1 VRPDIRIINNSLLGI
16 DWYINQLRYKVN
28 DAAPID
34 VIWTPEQ
41 IEGHNRDYLQY
52 QADPSKPQD
61 KYYNLYDVMKNEMGK
76 PTIDQETGR
85 DVGPQTFGEKRFS
98 IPVDTAL
105 VRRNGTVTASDSV
118 LSEVKFE
125 VPMQGRGILIQKNDL
140 TILNVI
146 AANNWKR
153 PIYFTS
159 YYYNLG
165 FGNFLRKDGLTYRL
179 VPINTKKPQ
188 DKWIINQ
195 RTGLLKDMNIDSA
208 ARNVMDKFVFTSN
221 KGAYFDEENR
231 RHALNIRSTY
241 AETAGNL
248 ADVDRKDEAM
258 KMLNKCESLIDSK
271 DLPYAMV
278 SRDGS
283 HNLYGLLYL
292 EAAYKAG
299 NQQLAQKI
307 GSALKKDMQQQQSYY
322 NYLRDER
329 DDLFTSVQDEARNND
344 ILMMILDE
352 IQKAY
357 TAKTPNNP
365 TIEGKNPTIITNI
378 KDSGKKKDSSH

>member
-1 VRPDIRIINNSLLGI
+1 
-16 DWYINQLRYKVN
+16 WYINQLRYKVN
-28 DAAPID
+28 QSDPVD

-41 IEGHNRDYLQY
+41 IEGENRNYLQF

-61 KYYNLYDVMKNEMGK
+61 NYYSLYDVMKNEMGK
-76 PTIDQETGR
+76 QVLDEDNR
-85 DVGPQTFGEKRFS
+85 DAGPATFGERRFTV
-98 IPVDTAL
+98 PVDTAL
-105 VRRNGTVTASDSV
+105 VRKNGTVNANDSV
-118 LSEVKFE
+118 LSVMKFE
-125 VPMQGRGILIQKNDL
+125 VPMQGRGIVIQKNDL
-140 TILNVI
+140 TILNII

-159 YYYNLG
+159 PYGNLG
-165 FGNFLRKDGLTYRL
+165 FGQYLRKDGLSYRL
-179 VPINTKKPQ
+179 VPIKAQRPE

-208 ARNVMDKFVFTSN
+208 ARNVMQKFVFSSN

-248 ADVDRKDEAM
+248 ADAGRKDEAL
-258 KMLNKCESLIDSK
+258 KMINKCESLIDSK
-271 DLPYAMV
+271 DLPYAMI
-278 SRDGS
+278 SRENS

-299 NQQLAQKI
+299 NQQLAQKV
-307 GSALKKDMQQQQSYY
+307 GLALKKDMEQQRSYY

-329 DDLFTSVQDEARNND
+329 DDLYTSVQDESRNND
-344 ILMMILDE
+344 ILLMILDD

-357 TAKTPNNP
+357 SSKTQNNILP
-365 TIEGKNPTIITNI
+365 QVEGKNPTIITNI
-378 KDSGKKKDSSH
+378 KDSNKRKDSSQRKK